1 MLSENTLKAMRG
13 ALWLRAQSLGG
24 IEKQNTQAAILM
36 YEGTQMGLHLVDAM
50 LRGDTIANLWSIED
64 VQGLA
69 TDDDGEPDGSISVDE
84 ARNVL
89 KLADSEHDASIG
101 INWEVLEY
109 HLDYI
114 RRK

>member
-13 ALWLRAQSLGG
+13 ALFMRAQSLGG
-24 IEKQNTQAAILM
+24 IESQHTQDAILM
-36 YEGTQMGLHLVDAM
+36 YEGTHNALAFVDAM
-50 LRGDTIANLWSIED
+50 LRGDTIASLWSIED

-84 ARNVL
+84 ARKVL